1 MADKLTV
8 GAALATVA
16 LLGLLASIAALLFL
30 KVPPEN
36 RDLLNVA
43 LMALIGNAGTAFG
56 YFFGSSE
63 SSKKKDDTIQNL
75 SAPDAPSSPVR

>member
-1 MADKLTV
+1 MFPTADKITV
-8 GAALATVA
+8 GAALASVA
-16 LLGLLASIAALLFL
+16 LIALCGAITALMFV

-63 SSKKKDDTIQNL
+63 SSKKKDETIQTL
-75 SAPDAPSSPVR
+75 AEDKK

>member
-1 MADKLTV
+1 MFPTADKITV
-8 GAALATVA
+8 GAALASVA
-16 LLGLLASIAALLFL
+16 LIGLLTSIAALMFV

-56 YFFGSSE
+56 YFFGSSQ
-63 SSKKKDDTIQNL
+63 SSQTKDTTIKNL
-75 SAPDAPSSPVR
+75 SDTKP